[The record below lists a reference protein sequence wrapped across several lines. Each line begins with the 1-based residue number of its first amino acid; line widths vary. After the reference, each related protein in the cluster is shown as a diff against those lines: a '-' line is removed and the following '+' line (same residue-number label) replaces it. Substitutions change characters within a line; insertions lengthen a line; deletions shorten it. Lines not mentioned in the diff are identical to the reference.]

1 MKAFFSLCLCA
12 MMASNAFAQTAND
25 KQKNENVA
33 ESSYVICN
41 NPDTPAHFEGGER
54 AAHNF
59 IKANMKYPYQAQ
71 REAVEG
77 KVIVSYILNEDGLAD
92 EVEAI
97 EYNGIK
103 ATKDKGIAKLA
114 LEKLLKEYPKL
125 KPKVQR
131 RYEEAVQALLVEAV
145 RLVFNM
151 PKSTPAMKD
160 GKPVCVKCTIPV
172 EFEYKE
178 KHI

>member
-12 MMASNAFAQTAND
+12 MMASNAFAQTTND
-25 KQKNENVA
+25 KQKNGNVA

-97 EYNGIK
+97 EYNKRQGYRQACIGEAIEGISK
-103 ATKDKGIAKLA
+103 AKAKGS
-114 LEKLLKEYPKL
+114 
-125 KPKVQR
+125 
-131 RYEEAVQALLVEAV
+131 EAIRGSRTVIT
-145 RLVFNM
+145 R
-151 PKSTPAMKD
+151 
-160 GKPVCVKCTIPV
+160 
-172 EFEYKE
+172 
-178 KHI
+178 

>member
-12 MMASNAFAQTAND
+12 MMAGNATAQTTNND
-25 KQKNENVA
+25 EKAKPA

-54 AAHNF
+54 AVNNF
-59 IKANMKYPYQAQ
+59 IKVNMKYPYQAQ

-77 KVIVSYILNEDGLAD
+77 TVIVSYIINEDGLAD

-103 ATKDKGIAKLA
+103 PTKDKGIAQLA
-114 LEKLLKEYPKL
+114 LENLLKEYPKL
-125 KPKVQR
+125 KTKAQR
-131 RYEEAVQALLVEAV
+131 QYTEAVQSLLVEAV
-145 RLVFNM
+145 RLVFNL
-151 PKSTPAMKD
+151 PKATPAMKD
-160 GKPVCVKCTIPV
+160 GKPVSIKCTIPV
-172 EFEYKE
+172 EFEHKE